1 MSAGS
6 LFAVGDSINDRGQ
19 PATPTSF
26 SFPTHF
32 DGASP
37 LSDNAFNGL
46 FDGSYTP
53 QPDLHLFEDGQ
64 GPDNVPV
71 DGASFDDAPFAFDHL
86 VDLDADHTAVAGLD
100 ALGPLHD
107 STHLPDQLAATT
119 SPLQPGLGAPFT
131 GRDEQGIAADV

>member
-6 LFAVGDSINDRGQ
+6 FFAVGDSFDDRGK
-19 PATPTSF
+19 PSTPTGF
-26 SFPTHF
+26 SFPSHF

-53 QPDLHLFEDGQ
+53 RPDLRLFEDRPPSDSFAG
-64 GPDNVPV
+64 GPLD
-71 DGASFDDAPFAFDHL
+71 DGPFSFANL
-86 VDLDADHTAVAGLD
+86 VDLDADHTVDGLHP
-100 ALGPLHD
+100 LGPLD
-107 STHLPDQLAATT
+107 VTTDFPDRHVATT
-119 SPLQPGLGAPFT
+119 SDLQPSIGAPVT